1 MTKFTR
7 TTAALLS
14 AVAAPAAFAADTID
28 KADVAWML
36 VATTLVL
43 FMTIPGI
50 ALFYGGMSR
59 KKNLLSVLA
68 QSSAICCAL
77 SVMWVVVGYSL
88 AFTPGN
94 PWIGSFDHIFLKGL
108 SLHTMSGS
116 IPTLLFMI
124 PRFHEK

>member
-7 TTAALLS
+7 TGATLLS

-68 QSSAICCAL
+68 QSSAIC
-77 SVMWVVVGYSL
+77 
-88 AFTPGN
+88 
-94 PWIGSFDHIFLKGL
+94 
-108 SLHTMSGS
+108 
-116 IPTLLFMI
+116 
-124 PRFHEK
+124 

>member
-1 MTKFTR
+1 MTQLTR
-7 TTAALLS
+7 TAAALLS
-14 AVAAPAAFAADTID
+14 AAAAPAAFAADTID

-77 SVMWVVVGYSL
+77 SVLWVVVGYSL

-94 PWIGSFDHIFLKGL
+94 PWIGSFDHIFLKKDSTCTRCRVPFRL
-108 SLHTMSGS
+108 SSS
-116 IPTLLFMI
+116 
-124 PRFHEK
+124 